1 MFKSFFLI
9 WIGTVLSF
17 FSLPVISSTEK
28 YNKNQECLWISE
40 VIPEAI
46 IKVNDHKRFSVRAD
60 LIFDKKIIGE
70 IEMREPNGYGSKL
83 WGWVTKNEN
92 KELGS
97 GGRLIPFFGDKPAR
111 GLKWDKSFFLNN
123 PRKVI
128 FVGMG
133 SDLYYSGFR
142 GQKRLITA
150 SEGLWRLDENCQFP
164 GILFNDRHLGI

>member
-1 MFKSFFLI
+1 MFKAFFI
-9 WIGTVLSF
+9 MWIGAVLSF

-28 YNKNQECLWISE
+28 YNKNKECLWISE

-46 IKVNDHKRFSVRAD
+46 IKINDDKRFSFRAD

-70 IEMREPNGYGSKL
+70 IEMREPSGYGSKS
-83 WGWVTKNEN
+83 WRWVTKNEN

-133 SDLYYSGFR
+133 SDLYYFGFR

-150 SEGLWRLDENCQFP
+150 AEGLWRLDKNCQFP

>member
-1 MFKSFFLI
+1 MFKIISQKGLI
-9 WIGTVLSF
+9 LVLSF
-17 FSLPVISSTEK
+17 FSLPIISSTEK
-28 YNKNQECLWISE
+28 YNRYQGCLWISD

-46 IKVNDHKRFSVRAD
+46 IKISDDKRFSVRAD

-70 IEMREPNGYGSKL
+70 IEMRETSGYGSKS
-83 WGWVTKNEN
+83 WRWVTKNEN
-92 KELGS
+92 KVLGR
-97 GGRLIPFFGDKPAR
+97 GGRLIPFFGNKPAR
-111 GLKWDKSFFLNN
+111 GLKWDKGFFLNN

-150 SEGLWRLDENCQFP
+150 AEGLWRLDKNCKFP
-164 GILFNDRHLGI
+164 GYLFNNRHLGI

>member
-46 IKVNDHKRFSVRAD
+46 IKINDNKLFSVRAD
-60 LIFDKKIIGE
+60 LIFDKKIVGE
-70 IEMREPNGYGSKL
+70 IEMIEPNGYGSKS

-92 KELGS
+92 KELVR

-142 GQKRLITA
+142 DQKRLITA
-150 SEGLWRLDENCQFP
+150 SEGFWRLDKNCQFP
-164 GILFNDRHLGI
+164 GILYNDRHLGI

>member
-1 MFKSFFLI
+1 M
-9 WIGTVLSF
+9 WIGAVLSF

-28 YNKNQECLWISE
+28 YNKNKECLWISE

-46 IKVNDHKRFSVRAD
+46 IKINDDKRFSFRAD

-83 WGWVTKNEN
+83 WGWVTTNEN

-133 SDLYYSGFR
+133 SDLYYFGFR
-142 GQKRLITA
+142 SQKRLITA
-150 SEGLWRLDENCQFP
+150 AEGLWRLDKNCQFP